1 MKQKGFTLIEL
12 LVVIAIIGMLASIVL
27 VSLGPARAKARDARR
42 VADVRQ
48 MSTALEIEG
57 ADSPEA
63 LVGCTI
69 ADAPVNSCTSCV
81 GCAVNN
87 TIQDFVNFADPSVG
101 VAGTACN
108 SISAATCQYSISQ
121 ADGDPGATTG
131 DYSICFFLEQG
142 SGDLLAGKNAIK
154 TNGVFVKASCP

>member
-63 LVGCTI
+63 VLTCTL
-69 ADAPVNSCTSCV
+69 ADDKVNICTGPGTV
-81 GCAVNN
+81 A
-87 TIQDFVNFADPSVG
+87 DFVNFADPSVG

-121 ADGDPGATTG
+121 ADGEPGATTG
-131 DYSICFFLEQG
+131 DNSI
-142 SGDLLAGKNAIK
+142 S
-154 TNGVFVKASCP
+154 